1 MPPDLVTGLGI
12 LLLAGF
18 IGGRISRKFKIPA
31 VTGYIIVGIL
41 LGPSVTNIITTHLNE
56 SLEFVKV
63 LGLGLIALVIGGELH
78 FKGLRELGKSVL
90 VITIVQV
97 FGAFVVVFFVTRFIL
112 GIPLPICLLLG
123 AMASATAPASPVAVI
138 REYKARG
145 PLTNTLLAVVGLDDA
160 ACILLFSLVAVVVE
174 GMLSGVEKLGPKTLP
189 ETLIA
194 PFAEVGGS
202 IFAGALLGLV
212 LVGVFKFIMDRH
224 QIVVVLIGMALLGS
238 ALSQRLELSA
248 LLVTMVM
255 GLVVVNLHEDPH
267 VFAVLEDI
275 EFPFL

>member
-160 ACILLFSLVAVVVE
+160 ACILLF
-174 GMLSGVEKLGPKTLP
+174 PW
-189 ETLIA
+189 
-194 PFAEVGGS
+194 
-202 IFAGALLGLV
+202 
-212 LVGVFKFIMDRH
+212 
-224 QIVVVLIGMALLGS
+224 
-238 ALSQRLELSA
+238 
-248 LLVTMVM
+248 
-255 GLVVVNLHEDPH
+255 
-267 VFAVLEDI
+267 
-275 EFPFL
+275 